1 MRTKT
6 HKFFNAPTR
15 QAMFEK
21 VKGYI
26 DKAVDVEADIQRL
39 RDQHGLD
46 RIYRFDLGENSE
58 GYSPKIR
65 EYLDELRSN
74 DRKFARFNEYP
85 DSNHTLLKQRLSEKF
100 GIPKDWF
107 VIGTGLDSL
116 IDLIARV
123 FLDHRDVY
131 LMPTPSFF
139 LFEAISERMGAVPY
153 FLDLNEEDHFRWTHR
168 TTHRFKELVDKFRPK
183 LIWIANPNNPTGHLV
198 HDMVLEE
205 LIEYA
210 SSYNAF
216 VVVDEAYGEYTD
228 PPGEVLS
235 AARFLASYPNLMV
248 LRTFSKKYGLAS
260 LRIGYLMCSSSD
272 ILEGIQVHR
281 HPFPVTQLSADLAQ
295 IALEDEAF
303 LTQSRIYTIARR
315 KEVFARLSPLANLT
329 VIPSSTNIFML
340 RHHRMSGPALKVALE
355 GRGIIASAIDI
366 SGIKGRG
373 FLRFTLR
380 NQEDNRYLCQCLE
393 ELNDLEGP
401 HPQRLAK
408 LG

>member
-1 MRTKT
+1 MHTKT

-21 VKGYI
+21 VKGYV
-26 DKAVDVEADIQRL
+26 DKSVDVEAEIQRVK
-39 RDQHGLD
+39 DQYGLD
-46 RIYRFDLGENSE
+46 RVFRFDLGENSE

-65 EYLDELRSN
+65 EYLDELRSS
-74 DRKFARFNEYP
+74 DLKVSRFNEYP
-85 DSNHTLLKQRLSEKF
+85 DSNHTALKQRLSEKF
-100 GIPKDWF
+100 SIPRDWF
-107 VIGTGLDSL
+107 IIGTGLDSI

-139 LFEAISERMGAVPY
+139 LFEALSERMGAVPY
-153 FLDLNEEDHFRWTHR
+153 FLDLREEDQFRWTHQ
-168 TTHRFKELVDKFRPK
+168 TTARFKLLVDKFRPK
-183 LIWIANPNNPTGHLV
+183 LIWIANPNNPTGHLI

-205 LIEYA
+205 LMEYA

-228 PPGEVLS
+228 PPSEVLS
-235 AARFLASYPNLMV
+235 AARFLSKYQNLMV

-260 LRIGYLMCSSSD
+260 LRIGYVMCSSPD
-272 ILEGIQVHR
+272 ILEGIHLHR

-303 LTQSRIYTIARR
+303 LTASRTQNISKR
-315 KEVFARLSPLANLT
+315 KHVFAQLNPLANLT
-329 VIPSSTNIFML
+329 IIPSSTNIFML
-340 RHHRMSGPALKVALE
+340 KHQHMDGPTLKRSLQS
-355 GRGIIASAIDI
+355 RGIIASELDI
-366 SGIKGRG
+366 SGIKGKG

-380 NQEDNRYLCQCLE
+380 NEEDNRYLCQVLE
-393 ELNDLEGP
+393 ELNGIEGP
-401 HPQRLAK
+401 HPQALVRL
-408 LG
+408 G